1 MRSLVAQ
8 LGGTAEI
15 KSEKGRGTRAT
26 VHIPVKV
33 LDQQPLRPLS
43 GSASLSGLHVLV
55 VDDEDSVRSAVA
67 DLLRAK
73 GAECVEAPGTDEA
86 LQELGS
92 KAFEVALVDI
102 QMPGADGYELARRLR
117 SRYPECE
124 TKLIAM
130 SAFGL
135 AEEQGHLFNAYVA
148 KPSKADKMVGTII
161 QTLAQG
167 RTTAANAAPLSNS
180 SGASSTA

>member
-1 MRSLVAQ
+1 
-8 LGGTAEI
+8 
-15 KSEKGRGTRAT
+15 

-33 LDQQPLRPLS
+33 LDQQPTRPLA

-86 LQELGS
+86 LQELDS

-117 SRYPECE
+117 ARSPECD
-124 TKLIAM
+124 TRLIAM

-135 AEEQGHLFNAYVA
+135 AEQHSHLFDAYVA
-148 KPSKADKMVGTII
+148 KPSKADKMVGTIV
-161 QTLAQG
+161 QTLA
-167 RTTAANAAPLSNS
+167 RRRPAAASAAPLSNS
-180 SGASSTA
+180 GGASGSG

>member
-1 MRSLVAQ
+1 MLVVQRVFRAKRTN
-8 LGGTAEI
+8 LH
-15 KSEKGRGTRAT
+15 EKYDYP
-26 VHIPVKV
+26 IPVKV
-33 LDQQPLRPLS
+33 LDQQPTRPLA

-102 QMPGADGYELARRLR
+102 QMPGADGYEGSPRFQ
-117 SRYPECE
+117 CN
-124 TKLIAM
+124 K
-130 SAFGL
+130 
-135 AEEQGHLFNAYVA
+135 
-148 KPSKADKMVGTII
+148 
-161 QTLAQG
+161 
-167 RTTAANAAPLSNS
+167 
-180 SGASSTA
+180 